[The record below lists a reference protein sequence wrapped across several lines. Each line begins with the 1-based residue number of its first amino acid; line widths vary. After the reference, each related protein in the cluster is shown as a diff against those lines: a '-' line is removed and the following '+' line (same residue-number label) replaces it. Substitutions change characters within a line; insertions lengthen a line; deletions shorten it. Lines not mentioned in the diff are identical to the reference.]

1 MSNEETMLFDKKG
14 RIFQINRSRGGV
26 PKTAIER
33 CELGLLGLQGD
44 TQSNKEVHGGPERA
58 LCLYSLDRT
67 LKLETEG
74 HSVFPGTLGENITIS
89 GLSWES
95 VFPGVR
101 LKTSRGVVIMVTAFT
116 SPCTTINNYFKDRDS
131 SRVSQKLN
139 PGWSRVYAKVLEG
152 GTVQIGDLIQV
163 EN

>member
-1 MSNEETMLFDKKG
+1 MLFGKNG

-33 CELGLLGLQGD
+33 CELGIIGLHGD
-44 TQSNKEVHGGPERA
+44 TQSNIEIHGGPERA
-58 LCLYSLDRT
+58 LCIYSLEKI
-67 LKLETEG
+67 LKLDTEG
-74 HSVFPGTLGENITIS
+74 HSVFPGALGENITIS

-101 LKTSRGVVIMVTAFT
+101 LKTSRGVRIKVTAFT
-116 SPCTTINNYFKDRDS
+116 VPCTTIKKYFKNREY
-131 SRVSQKLN
+131 SRVSQKFN